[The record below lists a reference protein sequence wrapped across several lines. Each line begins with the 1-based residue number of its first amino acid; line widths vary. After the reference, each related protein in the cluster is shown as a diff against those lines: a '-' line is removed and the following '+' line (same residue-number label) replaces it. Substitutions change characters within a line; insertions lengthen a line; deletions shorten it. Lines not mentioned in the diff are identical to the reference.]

1 MRRKNQRASVR
12 FAASAMERATV
23 GVPSETRDRY
33 HDELVA
39 EMHDLG
45 RIAAWRYAVGVAA
58 SASTMHAALTDGGPQ
73 PEPALHLPIGCRTNT
88 RHVWQTTHTPDGKL
102 IAPAPGAARST
113 SRWVQGPASPAA
125 EPGPRLGVWA
135 VL

>member
-1 MRRKNQRASVR
+1 MRRKNQRAAVR

-45 RIAAWRYAVGVAA
+45 RSPRG
-58 SASTMHAALTDGGPQ
+58 D
-73 PEPALHLPIGCRTNT
+73 
-88 RHVWQTTHTPDGKL
+88 TPWG
-102 IAPAPGAARST
+102 
-113 SRWVQGPASPAA
+113 SP
-125 EPGPRLGVWA
+125 PRPRRCTPP
-135 VL
+135 